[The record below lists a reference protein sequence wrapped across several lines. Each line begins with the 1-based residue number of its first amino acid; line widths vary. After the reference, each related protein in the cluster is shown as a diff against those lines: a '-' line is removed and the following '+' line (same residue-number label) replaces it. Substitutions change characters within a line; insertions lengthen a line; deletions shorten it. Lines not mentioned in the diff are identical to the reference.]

1 MRTLLDLRTELLD
14 RLNFAS
20 QAAADAATVRL
31 ANSFLRNAQSFLY
44 WQYDFPELKRKF
56 TLPLVAGTTDYA
68 YPTLDAGVTLLEP
81 RRILNISVQD
91 GTQRSGPLR
100 EGITPSMYSGAVT
113 GQPSHYEARAQ
124 IEFWRTPD
132 KVYTVHIEAFQK
144 LKPFGADADVATVD
158 DELVFMLGLANGKA
172 HYRQADAEVYA
183 REVSTLLSRLKGA
196 AHGSGRRYIP
206 GQNDEA
212 TAATKPLPRQV

>member
-31 ANSFLRNAQSFLY
+31 ANSFLRNGQAFMY
-44 WQYDFPELKRKF
+44 WQYDLPELKRKF
-56 TLPLVAGTTDYA
+56 TLPTVIGTTDYA
-68 YPTLDAGVTLLEP
+68 YPTLDAGATLLEP
-81 RRILNISVQD
+81 RRIINVSVQD
-91 GTQRSGPLR
+91 GTTRSGPLR
-100 EGITPSMYSGAVT
+100 EGITPSMYSNAAS
-113 GQPSHYEARAQ
+113 GQPSHYEARNQ
-124 IEFWRTPD
+124 LELWRTPD
-132 KVYTVHIEAFQK
+132 KIYTVHIEGFIK
-144 LKPFGADADVATVD
+144 LKPFTADAHEATVD
-158 DELVFMLGLANGKA
+158 DELVFMLALANGKA

-183 REVSTLLSRLKGA
+183 REVTTLLGRFKGA
-196 AHGSGRRYIP
+196 AHGGRRYIP